1 MHACRPVVGDSQNQK
16 IVFFRLPKCE
26 LWYRSVHC
34 LQCVRQTYSTT
45 ACRHGSEYTAVCHR
59 RLWTAVW
66 PAAQKRPTRS
76 HCHLHCTST
85 PPSDCTG
92 NIQFTLMSRFGE
104 MYRCVT
110 CSPMDPVKT
119 PILGTQMNL
128 MFPRGTIISV
138 TRLWRQLSVFVYAAA
153 MFSVMCSYNTSKPEQ
168 YCMQLLYVMH
178 AISDIYWLVICGRDV
193 SAESSLL
200 CQ

>member
-1 MHACRPVVGDSQNQK
+1 M
-16 IVFFRLPKCE
+16 
-26 LWYRSVHC
+26 HC

-66 PAAQKRPTRS
+66 PAAQRRPTRS

-110 CSPMDPVKT
+110 CSPMDPVKK
-119 PILGTQMNL
+119 PILGTQINL
-128 MFPRGTIISV
+128 LFPRGTIISV
-138 TRLWRQLSVFVYAAA
+138 TCLWRQPSVFVYAAA

-168 YCMQLLYVMH
+168 YYMLCMLIFTVRGVAFDRLFAAAMCLRSHHYYVSSCHIRVFLCNYIYKRVLL
-178 AISDIYWLVICGRDV
+178 R
-193 SAESSLL
+193 SLL
-200 CQ
+200 C